1 MKILIIEDNPQNM
14 KLASDILKM
23 SGYTVLQAIDAI
35 SGLNLVKEDK
45 PDLILMDI
53 QLPGMDGLAAT
64 ARLRADPETAA
75 IPVIALT
82 AFAMKGDREKMLAA
96 GCDDYISKPV
106 RYKEFQVK
114 IEEWQEKIFNAQKKK
129 SDQ

>member
-14 KLASDILKM
+14 KLFRGILEK
-23 SGYTVLQAIDAI
+23 SGYTVLQAVEAK
-35 SGLNLVKEDK
+35 SGLDLAGQEK

-53 QLPGMDGLAAT
+53 QLPGMDGLTAT
-64 ARLRADPETAA
+64 GKLRADPETAA

-96 GCDDYISKPV
+96 GCDDYVSKPI
-106 RYKEFQVK
+106 RYKEFLATV
-114 IEEWQEKIFNAQKKK
+114 EKWLPMGRNK
-129 SDQ
+129 